1 MAEKRNKIVLRFGIV
16 YAIMIVLFM
25 LVIGK
30 IFQIQFID
38 GNKWIEAGSR
48 NFKHNIPVK
57 ANRGNIYSSDGR
69 LLASTIPSYH
79 IEMDTRVDALKKNK
93 GELFYQN
100 IDSLS
105 IALANYFGD
114 KTSGE
119 YKQMITRAYKNKKGN
134 LRIYPHRITYSQ
146 LKDVQKMPLFRL
158 GRNRSGLIYNEY
170 INREKPFGS
179 LASRTIGDV
188 YLHEAKGA
196 KNGLELYFDDQ
207 LTGKPGIASRVKV
220 ANRWQENIQV
230 EPTDG
235 LDIISTLD
243 VEIQDIA
250 EKILIDSLKVFSAQ
264 EGYVIVMEVATGQI
278 KAMSNMYRLQSGEYA
293 ELKNGAVSDMVEPG
307 STFKV
312 ASFMALIDDG
322 KAKATDSIDTG
333 NGQFMFH
340 NRPMNDHNRNKGG
353 YGTISLAEAIHASS
367 NIGISRAVVNAYGKD
382 PGKFIDKLYKMKLTE
397 PLNIEIPGAA
407 VAKIKHPK
415 TSKSWSAVSLPWM
428 TIGYETQIPPIYT
441 LTFFNAIAN
450 NGKMMKPYLA
460 KEIQRNGQVV
470 KTFEPVVISKA
481 ICKTTTRTIV
491 HETLLGVI
499 EGKLGTAKVAKSK
512 YVRIAGKTGTALISK
527 GREGYKSGGKQYQ
540 VSFCGYFPADEP
552 LYSCIVVIREPSK
565 GYASGGRM
573 SGTVF
578 RDIAD
583 RVMAMKTNANVVTL
597 PVDSMQQYS
606 IIPKIKHGNAR
617 NTSTVLNSLN
627 IAHTNSD
634 AGWVKLQSNATN
646 ASATPMR
653 IIANQVPDVQGMGA
667 RDAMFLL
674 GELGLKVQISG
685 RGKVVSQSFEPGSKL
700 HKGSTIIL
708 SMQ

>member
-16 YAIMIVLFM
+16 YAIMIVLFL
-25 LVIGK
+25 LVIVK
-30 IFQIQFID
+30 IFQIQFVEGD
-38 GNKWIEAGSR
+38 KWIEAGSR

-79 IEMDTRVDALKKNK
+79 IMMDTRVEALQKNK

-100 IDSLS
+100 VDSLA
-105 IALANYFGD
+105 IALSDYFGD
-114 KTSGE
+114 RTKE
-119 YKQMITRAYKNKKGN
+119 QYKQMIVRGYKQKTGN

-170 INREKPFGS
+170 INRVKPFGS

-188 YLHEAKGA
+188 YLHEEKGA

-220 ANRWQENIQV
+220 ANRWQENVQV

-235 LDIISTLD
+235 LDIVSTLD

-250 EKILIDSLKVFSAQ
+250 EKILVDSLKAFGAQ

-278 KAMSNMYRLQSGEYA
+278 KAISNMYRLQSGEFA
-293 ELKNGAVSDMVEPG
+293 ELKNGAVSDMAEPG

-312 ASFMALIDDG
+312 AAFMALIDEG
-322 KAKATDSIDTG
+322 KAKPTDTINTG
-333 NGQFMFH
+333 KGQYFFH
-340 NRPMNDHNRNKGG
+340 NRPMNDHNRHKGG
-353 YGTISLAEAIHASS
+353 YGTITLSEAIHASS
-367 NIGISRAVVNAYGKD
+367 NIGISKAVVKAYGKD

-407 VAKIKHPK
+407 VARIKHPK
-415 TSKSWSAVSLPWM
+415 TSKSWSAISLPWIS
-428 TIGYETQIPPIYT
+428 IGYETQIPPIYT
-441 LTFFNAIAN
+441 VTFFNAIAN

-470 KTFEPVVISKA
+470 KTFEPVVMSES
-481 ICKTTTRTIV
+481 ICKASTLKIV
-491 HETLLGVI
+491 QESLLGVV
-499 EGKLGTAKVAKSK
+499 EGKLGTAQVAKSN
-512 YVRIAGKTGTALISK
+512 YVRIAGKTGTAIMSK
-527 GREGYKSGGKQYQ
+527 GRAGYKAGGKNYQ
-540 VSFCGYFPADEP
+540 VAFAGYFPADDP
-552 LYSCIVVIREPSK
+552 LYSCVVIIREPK
-565 GYASGGRM
+565 GTPSGGKM

-578 RDIAD
+578 RDIAE

-606 IIPKIKHGNAR
+606 MIPKIKNGNAR
-617 NTSTVLNSLN
+617 NTSTILNMLN
-627 IAHTNSD
+627 IAHSNSD
-634 AGWVKLQSNATN
+634 AGWVKLHSSTTT
-646 ASATPMR
+646 ASATPLR
-653 IIANQVPDVQGMGA
+653 IIANQVPDVRGMGA
-667 RDAMFLL
+667 RDAIYLL
-674 GELGLKVQISG
+674 SELGLRVQIAG
-685 RGKVVSQSFEPGSKL
+685 RGKVVTQSFEPGSKL
-700 HKGSTIIL
+700 QKGTTIIL
-708 SMQ
+708 SLQ

>member
-16 YAIMIVLFM
+16 YAIMIVLFL

-30 IFQIQFID
+30 IFQLQFIEGD
-38 GNKWIEAGSR
+38 KWIEAGSR
-48 NFKHNIPVK
+48 NFKSNIPVK

-79 IEMDTRVDALKKNK
+79 LVMDTRVEALQKNK

-105 IALANYFGD
+105 IALSNYFGD
-114 KTSGE
+114 KTSE
-119 YKQMITRAYKNKKGN
+119 QYTQMITRAYRQKVGN
-134 LRIYPHRITYSQ
+134 LRIYPQRITYSQ
-146 LKDVQKMPLFRL
+146 LKDVQKMPLFRM
-158 GRNRSGLIYNEY
+158 GRNRSGLMYNEY

-188 YLHEAKGA
+188 YLHEEKGA

-207 LTGKPGIASRVKV
+207 LTGKPGLASRVKV

-250 EKILIDSLKVFSAQ
+250 EKILVDSLKVFGAQ
-264 EGYVIVMEVATGQI
+264 EGYVIIMEVATGQI
-278 KAMSNMYRLQSGEYA
+278 KAISNMYRLQSGEYA

-312 ASFMALIDDG
+312 ASYMALIDEG
-322 KAKATDSIDTG
+322 KAKPTDTINTG
-333 NGQFMFH
+333 NGRFLFH
-340 NRPMNDHNRNKGG
+340 NRSMNDHNHNKGG
-353 YGTISLAEAIHASS
+353 YGNITLAEAIHASS
-367 NIGISRAVVNAYGKD
+367 NIGISRAVVKAYGKD

-407 VAKIKHPK
+407 VASIKHPK
-415 TSKSWSAVSLPWM
+415 TSKSWSAISLPWM

-470 KTFEPVVISKA
+470 KTFEPVVMSNA
-481 ICKTTTRTIV
+481 ICKPATRTIV

-499 EGKLGTAKVAKSK
+499 EGKLGTARVAKSD

-552 LYSCIVVIREPSK
+552 LYSCIVIIREPK
-565 GYASGGRM
+565 GIPSGGRM
-573 SGTVF
+573 AGTVF

-583 RVMAMKTNANVVTL
+583 RTMAMKTNANVVTL
-597 PVDSMQQYS
+597 PVDSMQQHS
-606 IIPKIKHGNAR
+606 IIPQIKNGNAR
-617 NTSTVLNSLN
+617 NTSTVLNRLA

-634 AGWVKLQSNATN
+634 AGWVLLQSNATK
-646 ASATPMR
+646 ASATPMKL
-653 IIANQVPDVQGMGA
+653 IANQVPDVRGMGA
-667 RDAMFLL
+667 RDAMFIL
-674 GELGLKVQISG
+674 GELGLKVQIAG
-685 RGKVVSQSFEPGSKL
+685 RGKVVAQSFDPGSKL
-700 HKGSTIIL
+700 QKGSTIIL